1 VLLGDSDRERLFEL
15 LSRHTAAG
23 RLTVDELERR
33 VGLVT
38 EARTCEEARAVLS
51 DLQPLPST
59 SNLTPGSHRGRRGH
73 GETTQ
78 PAADW
83 TPTSERF
90 RDPRSAQVMR
100 VWIDTGG
107 GRHYV
112 PDA

>member
-1 VLLGDSDRERLFEL
+1 MVLLGDSDREQLFEL

-23 RLTVDELERR
+23 RLTIDELERR

-38 EARTCEEARAVLS
+38 EATTREEARAVLS
-51 DLQPLPST
+51 DLPPLPS
-59 SNLTPGSHRGRRGH
+59 NPTPGSHQGRRGH
-73 GETTQ
+73 GETSQ
-78 PAADW
+78 PAPDW

>member
-1 VLLGDSDRERLFEL
+1 VVLLGDSDREELFGL
-15 LSRHTAAG
+15 LSRHTASG

-33 VGLVT
+33 VGLVA
-38 EARTCEEARAVLS
+38 EATTREEARAVLS
-51 DLQPLPST
+51 DLPPLA
-59 SNLTPGSHRGRRGH
+59 SNQTPDSHRGRRGH
-73 GETTQ
+73 GEATQ
-78 PAADW
+78 PALDW

>member
-1 VLLGDSDRERLFEL
+1 VVLLGDSDREQLFEL
-15 LSRHTAAG
+15 LSRHMAAD
-23 RLTVDELERR
+23 RLTVDDLERR
-33 VGLVT
+33 VELVAQAIT
-38 EARTCEEARAVLS
+38 REEASVAVS
-51 DLQPLPST
+51 DLPPLAGEP
-59 SNLTPGSHRGRRGH
+59 TPGRHRGRRGH

-78 PAADW
+78 PASDW

-100 VWIDTGG
+100 VWVDPGG